1 MHKPEDRS
9 FIGHPRGLGYL
20 AFTEA
25 WERFSY
31 YGMQS
36 LPVLYMVNRLLHPG
50 HIERIAGFGPFRHL
64 LESIYRGPL
73 SVQALASAIFGLYTG
88 LVYLTPIGG
97 GLIADRVL
105 GRTRTITIGALLMA
119 AGHFLMA
126 FDVTFL
132 AALTCLLAGVGCFK
146 GNLASQVGAL
156 YATGDNRRA
165 DAFQIYYI
173 FINAGVIASPLIAGT
188 LGEVYGWHYG
198 FGAAGIGM
206 LIGLTIY
213 LSGRKWLPVDSP
225 VVRKANRASK
235 TPLTHRERMA
245 IVTLLAL
252 LPVLT
257 IAVIGNQQIFN
268 AYLVWGERS
277 ANLVFF
283 GRKMPTTW
291 LITLDSILSV
301 SCLAGAVVF
310 WRLWSKKLPEPAEIT
325 KMGIGSIMAVT
336 GFISLAAGAA
346 IAASAGTKALRPL
359 TSDLD
364 VGCWM
369 LGVLFVLVLKEAM
382 KSSRIF
388 ILTSLAMIAF
398 ASNSLLCRAALK
410 QTNIDAATFT
420 FARIFSGAAALW
432 LIMKMQRTAW
442 KDAGNWLSAA
452 ALFVYAAAFSVAYN
466 TLSAGMGALLL
477 FGAVQ
482 ATMILWGLRKGEKLQ
497 AIQIVGLVV
506 AVSGLVVLVFPG
518 LSAPPFSGSIL
529 MLGAGVAWG
538 IYSLR
543 GKGEKNAASATAGN
557 FLRAVPFAVAVSI
570 IML

>member
-1 MHKPEDRS
+1 MIRPEVPTLAKPRRTQHSAAMHKTTDRS

-36 LPVLYMVNRLLHPG
+36 LLVLYMVNRLLYPG

-126 FDVTFL
+126 LDVTFL
-132 AALTCLLAGVGCFK
+132 AALICLLAGVGCFK

-291 LITLDSILSV
+291 LITLDSILSL

-310 WRLWSKKLPEPAEIT
+310 WRLWSKKRPEPAEIT
-325 KMGIGSIMAVT
+325 KMGIGSIIAVT
-336 GFISLAAGAA
+336 GFTSLAAGAA
-346 IAASAGTKALRPL
+346 IAASAGAKVSIGWLITFHLLNSIGFANVFPVSLALYARVAPAAL
-359 TSDLD
+359 SATIIGIFYLHLFAANNLVGWIGGLLEKMPATQFWLLHAGLSGTAGIIFLIAGRLFGHLLAPGENESTAPSDL
-364 VGCWM
+364 
-369 LGVLFVLVLKEAM
+369 
-382 KSSRIF
+382 
-388 ILTSLAMIAF
+388 
-398 ASNSLLCRAALK
+398 
-410 QTNIDAATFT
+410 
-420 FARIFSGAAALW
+420 
-432 LIMKMQRTAW
+432 
-442 KDAGNWLSAA
+442 
-452 ALFVYAAAFSVAYN
+452 
-466 TLSAGMGALLL
+466 
-477 FGAVQ
+477 
-482 ATMILWGLRKGEKLQ
+482 
-497 AIQIVGLVV
+497 
-506 AVSGLVVLVFPG
+506 
-518 LSAPPFSGSIL
+518 
-529 MLGAGVAWG
+529 
-538 IYSLR
+538 
-543 GKGEKNAASATAGN
+543 
-557 FLRAVPFAVAVSI
+557 
-570 IML
+570 